1 MNSFGEAAWRGAVSL
16 TFDDGT
22 DNQLQYAFPPLTE
35 RGLTGTIYLH
45 ARDRAV
51 VERKEDWMAVAASGH
66 EIGNHSLAHICANNF
81 SDRRGGLEDVSLDD
95 IEADMLAAQ
104 KRLQPIAPEQESWT
118 FAYPCACTSVGEGQ
132 NRQSYVPLVAK
143 HFLAGRG
150 WGEYGF
156 GNTPEYTDLANVW
169 GIRTD
174 RMGAFEMIGLV
185 EELTARNK
193 WVVLIFHDISG
204 DRITVARDDYLMLCD
219 YLARKK
225 EEILVAPMAHVAR
238 RVAEIRRA
246 S

>member
-1 MNSFGEAAWRGAVSL
+1 MSALDTDQWRGAVSL

-35 RGLTGTIYLH
+35 RGLCGTIYLH

-51 VERKEDWMAVAASGH
+51 ADRKREWMAVADAGH

-81 SDRRGGLEDVSLDD
+81 SDRRGGLEDVTLAE

-104 KRLQPIAPEQESWT
+104 KRLEGIAPHQEHWT
-118 FAYPCACTSVGEGQ
+118 FAYPCAGTHVGEGG
-132 NRQSYVPLVAK
+132 NRQSYVPLVDK

-156 GNTPEYTDLANVW
+156 GNTPQYTDLANVW

-174 RMGAFEMIGLV
+174 RMGGFEMIGLV
-185 EELTARNK
+185 EELTARDK

-225 EEILVAPMAHVAR
+225 EEIYVAPMAEVAQ
-238 RVAEIRRA
+238 RVSAIKKA
-246 S
+246 